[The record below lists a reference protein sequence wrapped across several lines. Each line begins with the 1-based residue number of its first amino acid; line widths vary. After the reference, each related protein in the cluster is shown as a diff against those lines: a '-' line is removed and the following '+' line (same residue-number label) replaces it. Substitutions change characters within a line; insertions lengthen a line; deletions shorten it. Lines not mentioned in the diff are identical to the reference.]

1 MLCNESTAASTRSC
15 KPLWWNTLVIF
26 SDVQREDFLR
36 PPNFSNSTLTE
47 TSAGLERPRLK
58 THFPEIKSAASRL
71 AGELLHFRSVFE
83 ERSSLIARPAWKVF
97 FVFLFKVCPAMLVSG
112 VWNDSQSSRTDVSQ
126 ETPPTTAWSHMILLW
141 KNSQRDAF
149 NFTWLMHKCLFN
161 EQSYFIIYLSP
172 LCLPASF
179 RADVCSWKPHLMA
192 GFSWGRLFSRSGGR
206 RVAAYLIRVTVSHA
220 CCHSLP
226 ASRCLLHQWNE
237 WEVAVVRWGPRGE

>member
-83 ERSSLIARPAWKVF
+83 ERSSLIAHPAWKVF
-97 FVFLFKVCPAMLVSG
+97 FFFFFKFAQPCLSAVFGMIAKACAQMSVKK
-112 VWNDSQSSRTDVSQ
+112 
-126 ETPPTTAWSHMILLW
+126 TPPTPQPRPDPIWSFCGKL
-141 KNSQRDAF
+141 A
-149 NFTWLMHKCLFN
+149 TWCF
-161 EQSYFIIYLSP
+161 
-172 LCLPASF
+172 
-179 RADVCSWKPHLMA
+179 
-192 GFSWGRLFSRSGGR
+192 
-206 RVAAYLIRVTVSHA
+206 
-220 CCHSLP
+220 
-226 ASRCLLHQWNE
+226 
-237 WEVAVVRWGPRGE
+237 